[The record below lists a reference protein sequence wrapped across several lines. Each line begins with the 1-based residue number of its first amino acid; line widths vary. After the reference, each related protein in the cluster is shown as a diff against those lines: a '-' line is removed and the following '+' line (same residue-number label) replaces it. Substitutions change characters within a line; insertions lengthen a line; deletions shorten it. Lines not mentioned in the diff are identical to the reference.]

1 MGFRT
6 VEKANKPLVM
16 VTVSIMFLRA
26 ILKRTVEVP
35 ASWKHQECVPKQ
47 NRQDFWI
54 IHFPLVRSCSSHK
67 YSTFIKKSFQTLD
80 FIYNDNFIF
89 LLLRK

>member
-1 MGFRT
+1 MEAPR
-6 VEKANKPLVM
+6 VCPKAEQTGL
-16 VTVSIMFLRA
+16 L
-26 ILKRTVEVP
+26 
-35 ASWKHQECVPKQ
+35 
-47 NRQDFWI
+47 D